1 MPDGVAPSTIDL
13 MNEATVQAVVV
24 QEYGG
29 PEVLVVRDRQ
39 AARPGPG
46 ELLVQLAAAGVNYM
60 DVYARQ
66 GTRPYAG
73 DLPFV
78 PGGEGAGTVV
88 EVGSDVGEVAVGDRV
103 AWAGV
108 GSSYAEQVVVP
119 ADRAVPVPDGVEL
132 PTAAAVMLQGIT
144 AHYLSHSTFE
154 AQPGDVA
161 VVHAAAGGV
170 GLLLTQLLVRRGAT
184 VVATTSTPGKGEL
197 ARGAGAQVVTGYDGF
212 VDAVREAS
220 SGRGA
225 AVVYDG
231 VGRTTFDDGLGCL
244 RSRGLMAL
252 YGAAS
257 GPVDAF
263 DTARLAGGGSLY
275 LTRPTMGS
283 YIATRAELLDRTGDL
298 FGWVATGELDV
309 RIGATYPLAD
319 AARAHE
325 DLTGRRTTGK
335 LLLLP

>member
-1 MPDGVAPSTIDL
+1 M
-13 MNEATVQAVVV
+13 QAVVV

-29 PEVLVVRDRQ
+29 PEVLVVRDRVTP
-39 AARPGPG
+39 RPGPDD
-46 ELLVQLAAAGVNYM
+46 LLVQLAAAGVNYM

-66 GTRPYAG
+66 GARPYAG
-73 DLPFV
+73 NLPFV
-78 PGGEGAGTVV
+78 PGGEGAGTVL
-88 EVGSDVGEVAVGDRV
+88 EVGSEVRDLVVGDRV

-119 ADRAVPVPDGVEL
+119 ADRAVPVPGGVEL
-132 PTAAAVMLQGIT
+132 TAAAAVMLQGIT
-144 AHYLSHSTFE
+144 AHYLSQSTFE
-154 AQPGDVA
+154 TRPGDVA

-184 VVATTSTPGKGEL
+184 VVATTSSPEKSEL
-197 ARGAGAQVVTGYDGF
+197 ARRAGANAVTGYEGF

-231 VGRTTFDDGLGCL
+231 VGRTTFDDGLACL
-244 RSRGLMAL
+244 RPRGLMAL

-257 GPVDAF
+257 GPVDAL

-283 YIATRAELLDRTGDL
+283 YIATRAELLSRTDDL
-298 FGWVATGELDV
+298 FRWVAAGELAV
-309 RIGATYPLAD
+309 RIGSTYPLAD

>member
-1 MPDGVAPSTIDL
+1 MTA
-13 MNEATVQAVVV
+13 ATVRAVVV

-29 PEVLVVRDRQ
+29 PEVLVVRDRT
-39 AARPGPG
+39 APRPGPR
-46 ELLVQLAAAGVNYM
+46 ELLVQVAAAGVNYM

-88 EVGSDVGEVAVGDRV
+88 ETGFDVREVAVGDRV

-119 ADRAVPVPDGVEL
+119 ADRAVPVPDGVAL
-132 PTAAAVMLQGIT
+132 PAAAAVMLQGIT
-144 AHYLSHSTFE
+144 AHYLSQSTFE

-170 GLLLTQLLVRRGAT
+170 GLLLTQLLVRRGVT
-184 VVATTSTPGKGEL
+184 VVATTSTPDKGEL
-197 ARGAGAQVVTGYDGF
+197 ARAAGAQVVTGYDGF
-212 VDAVREAS
+212 VDAVRGAGD
-220 SGRGA
+220 GRGA

-231 VGRTTFDDGLGCL
+231 VGRTTFDDGLACL

-257 GPVDAF
+257 GPVDAL

-283 YIATRAELLDRTGDL
+283 YIATREELLSRTDDL
-298 FGWVATGELDV
+298 FRWMATGELDV

-319 AARAHE
+319 AALAHE

-335 LLLLP
+335 LLLVP